1 MVALRRSHSVVLHWY
16 MTSEELKRDFESAR
30 IKHVHFKSK
39 MRSFLFG
46 NAGAE
51 GPLRDPEQCS
61 LGQWIADRM
70 RGAGPYAHL
79 PEARQFD
86 QKHVLIHKE
95 ANRLMDLHDAG
106 QEEKVGANYAVVQQ
120 LADEMVV
127 LMQTMEAK
135 LRTEA

>member
-1 MVALRRSHSVVLHWY
+1 MS
-16 MTSEELKRDFESAR
+16 TEELKRDFEGAR
-30 IKHVHFKSK
+30 IKHVHFKSRL
-39 MRSFLFG
+39 RSYLFG
-46 NAGAE
+46 NGGE
-51 GPLRDPEQCS
+51 MGPLRDPEQCS
-61 LGQWIADRM
+61 LGHWVAERL
-70 RGAGPYAHL
+70 RGSGAYAHL